1 MYKAFKTKLNL
12 NNRVATLMAQ
22 HAGYARWVW
31 NWGLALWGEAYRTGL
46 KPNANKLKKLFTS
59 HTKPEYAW
67 MSKLSSRVYQYVF
80 INLGEAFNRF
90 FKGLAKYPRFKK
102 KGRADSFT
110 LDNGGKPILLTGIRN
125 KLPFVGWVSTY
136 EPLPSCE
143 TKKVTISRQADGW
156 YISFHYSFDRIET
169 HKEHDKV
176 GVDLGINAL
185 ATLSTGTVFQSIKP
199 LKNALHKLARLSK
212 SLSRKQKC
220 SKNREKAREQVAR
233 LHQRVANI
241 RRDTLNKIT
250 TFIAKNHGNIA
261 IEDLNVSGMLAN
273 SKLARSIADQ
283 GFYEFR
289 RQLEYKCSW
298 YGSSLV
304 VVDRFYPSS
313 QLCSN
318 CGHQQKMPLSVR
330 QYDCPHC
337 NMSIH
342 RDLNASINLS
352 AWVGEVP
359 SPTAAM
365 SKAVGYTVSICG
377 RGAADSPG

>member
-12 NNRVATLMAQ
+12 NNCTATLMAQ

-31 NWGLALWGEAYRTGL
+31 NWGLAVWNEAYRAGL
-46 KPNANKLKKLFTS
+46 KPNVNKLKKVFTN
-59 HTKPEYAW
+59 HTKPEYTW
-67 MSKLSSRVYQYVF
+67 MSELSSRVYQYVF

-90 FKGLAKYPRFKK
+90 FKGLAKYPKFKK

-110 LDNGGKPILLTGIRN
+110 LDNCGRPILLIGMRN

-143 TKKVTISRQADGW
+143 TKKVTISRCADGW
-156 YISFHYSFDRIET
+156 YISFHHSFEPIET

-185 ATLSTGTVFQSIKP
+185 ATLSTGIVFQSIKP

-212 SLSRKQKC
+212 SLSRKHAG
-220 SKNREKAREQVAR
+220 SKNREKARIEVAR

-241 RRDTLNKIT
+241 RKDTLNKIT
-250 TFIAKNHGNIA
+250 TFIAKNHSTVV
-261 IEDLNVSGMLAN
+261 IEDLNISGMLAN
-273 SKLARSIADQ
+273 SKLARAIADQ

-289 RQLEYKCSW
+289 RMLEYKCSW
-298 YGSSLV
+298 YGSRLV

-313 QLCSN
+313 QLCSS
-318 CGHQQKMPLSVR
+318 CGQQQKMPLSVR

-337 NMSIH
+337 MLSID
-342 RDLNASINLS
+342 RDLNASINL
-352 AWVGEVP
+352 
-359 SPTAAM
+359 
-365 SKAVGYTVSICG
+365 SKAVGYTVSICR